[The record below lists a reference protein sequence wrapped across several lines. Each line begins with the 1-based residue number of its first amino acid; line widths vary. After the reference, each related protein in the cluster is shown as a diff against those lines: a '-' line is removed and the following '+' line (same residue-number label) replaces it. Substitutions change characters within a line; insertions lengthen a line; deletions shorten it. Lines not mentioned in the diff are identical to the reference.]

1 MGLEQANTGSVR
13 STARLAG
20 SLMLAAPPKHSHT
33 MIPLSQVARKG
44 MRYYLGQHASEEA
57 AARAYDQ
64 GAICLLVR

>member
-1 MGLEQANTGSVR
+1 
-13 STARLAG
+13 
-20 SLMLAAPPKHSHT
+20 

-64 GAICLLVR
+64 GAICLLVRYEWQTGM